1 MMSQLYSWNKLGVVK
16 ILPAELCAIG
26 KVVGIS
32 HREAS
37 ENILFL
43 QKVKANSF
51 CEPVDLQNVY
61 IKSNLPQKNIFQ
73 VLIGWSINFRNNKHA
88 DLNGGYHGI
97 KVVVVVQLLIRI
109 QLF

>member
-1 MMSQLYSWNKLGVVK
+1 MMSQLYSWNKLDVVK

-43 QKVKANSF
+43 HKVKANSF
-51 CEPVDLQNVY
+51 CKPVELQNVY

-73 VLIGWSINFRNNKHA
+73 VLTGWSINFRNNKHA